1 MSKWIVWT
9 GTDAQWDEQLLKF
22 PNACVYQSSSWGD
35 HRADFG
41 WSVTRLVESSQNS
54 GCAQILTKRVFGTTV
69 AWVPGGPAGDFNK
82 LDKTFNQQILKLT
95 QSRRL
100 YIRINSLEMMSQKSQ
115 QQLKSNNWA
124 SANNKFSTG
133 MSLNYSLLAPQATRR
148 ESLSSN
154 WGRNLRR
161 GETRNTDPY
170 IWSNYTAQEI
180 ADVYTQLSEYKD
192 LAPDVDTPSFETISS
207 LINNCREYFLLI
219 RCDDEQGN
227 PLAIRGALIFGAKA
241 WDIFAAVTPQG
252 RKQYSSYPTLW
263 KLFNSCAD
271 EKISNYDLSGVDPVK
286 NKGVYD
292 FKHGTGATEISY
304 LGEWDR
310 GTPFFVRPLVGR
322 LIGYRRNL

>member
-1 MSKWIVWT
+1 MSKWIVWS
-9 GTDAQWDEQLLKF
+9 GTDEQWDEQLLKF
-22 PNACVYQSSSWGD
+22 SNACVYQSSSWGG

-41 WSVTRLVESSQNS
+41 WRVTRLIESTQNS
-54 GCAQILTKRVFGTTV
+54 GFAQILTKKVFGTTV
-69 AWVPGGPAGDFNK
+69 AWIPGGPVGDLKN
-82 LDKTFNQQILKLT
+82 LDETFDQQVLGLT
-95 QSRRL
+95 QSSRL
-100 YIRINSLEMMSQKSQ
+100 YIRINSLEMTSQKSQ
-115 QQLKSNNWA
+115 QQLKFNNWA
-124 SANNKFSTG
+124 PVKNKFSTG
-133 MSLNYSLLAPQATRR
+133 VSLNYSLLAPEAIRR

-170 IWSNYTAQEI
+170 VWSNYTAKEI

-192 LAPDVDTPSFETISS
+192 LAPDVDTPSFETINS
-207 LINNCREYFLLI
+207 LINSCRNYVHLI

-227 PLAIRGALIFGAKA
+227 PLAIRGALMFGEKA

-271 EKISNYDLSGVDPVK
+271 AKISNYDLSGVDPIK

-292 FKHGTGATEISY
+292 FKHGTGATEINY

-310 GTPFFVRPLVGR
+310 GTPFFIRPLVGR

>member
-1 MSKWIVWT
+1 MFKWIVWS
-9 GTDAQWDEQLLKF
+9 GTDEQWDEQLLKF
-22 PNACVYQSSSWGD
+22 SNACVYQSSSCGD

-41 WSVTRLVESSQNS
+41 WKVTRLVESTQNS
-54 GCAQILTKRVFGTTV
+54 GFAQILTKKVFGTTV
-69 AWVPGGPAGDFNK
+69 AWIPGGPVGDLKN
-82 LDKTFNQQILKLT
+82 LDETFDQQVLGLT
-95 QSRRL
+95 QSSRL
-100 YIRINSLEMMSQKSQ
+100 YIRINSLEMTSQKSQ
-115 QQLKSNNWA
+115 QQLKFNNWA
-124 SANNKFSTG
+124 PVKNKFSTG
-133 MSLNYSLLAPQATRR
+133 VSLNYSLLAPEAIRR

-170 IWSNYTAQEI
+170 VWSNYTAKEI

-192 LAPDVDTPSFETISS
+192 LAPDVDTPSFETINS
-207 LINNCREYFLLI
+207 LINSCRNYVHLI

-227 PLAIRGALIFGAKA
+227 PLAIRGALMFGEKA

-271 EKISNYDLSGVDPVK
+271 AKISNYDLSGVDPIK

-292 FKHGTGATEISY
+292 FKHGTGSTEINY

-310 GTPFFVRPLVGR
+310 GTPFFIRPLVGR

>member
-1 MSKWIVWT
+1 MSKWILWS
-9 GTDAQWDEQLLKF
+9 GTDEQWDEQLLKF
-22 PNACVYQSSSWGD
+22 SNACVYQSSSWGD

-41 WSVTRLVESSQNS
+41 WKVTRLVESTQNS
-54 GCAQILTKRVFGTTV
+54 GFAQILTKKVFGTTV
-69 AWVPGGPAGDFNK
+69 AWIPGGPVGDLKN
-82 LDKTFNQQILKLT
+82 LDETFDQQVLGLT
-95 QSRRL
+95 QSSRL

-115 QQLKSNNWA
+115 QQLKFNNWA
-124 SANNKFSTG
+124 PVKNKFSTG
-133 MSLNYSLLAPQATRR
+133 VSLNYSLLAPEAIRR

-170 IWSNYTAQEI
+170 VWSNYTAKEI

-192 LAPDVDTPSFETISS
+192 LAPDVDTPSFETINS
-207 LINNCREYFLLI
+207 LINSCRNYVHLI

-227 PLAIRGALIFGAKA
+227 PLAIRGALMFGKSLGY
-241 WDIFAAVTPQG
+241 FAAVTPQG

-271 EKISNYDLSGVDPVK
+271 AKISNYDLSGVDPIK

-292 FKHGTGATEISY
+292 FKHGTGATEINY

-310 GTPFFVRPLVGR
+310 GTPFFIRPLVGR